1 MSAATNTPA
10 EPTATTTLVLSYSG
24 VLYALADK
32 TTTIEALGQ
41 ALFYMGCLP
50 TAVLDPN
57 TVDHYLGYREELSAE
72 QRRELHTQ
80 FVELIERATA
90 EGRVAWRTGSLST
103 WEELN
108 KLLQQNN
115 LPPIEPTTPHHYS
128 YPGVKE
134 ATAAQQ
140 LPYAVAHHC

>member
-32 TTTIEALGQ
+32 TTTIE
-41 ALFYMGCLP
+41 
-50 TAVLDPN
+50 
-57 TVDHYLGYREELSAE
+57 
-72 QRRELHTQ
+72 
-80 FVELIERATA
+80 
-90 EGRVAWRTGSLST
+90 
-103 WEELN
+103 
-108 KLLQQNN
+108 
-115 LPPIEPTTPHHYS
+115 PTTPHHYS